1 MLIRDVIY
9 ECTLTCNVQTYKM
22 CHVDA
27 FASLLFHD
35 GQDLHLVPV
44 VIVPLGDKLN
54 KNKEIFKPGCRP
66 VLFQLLRPQQEPNS
80 QSKFFDFY
88 VTFEPPKFGCEGLI
102 E

>member
-44 VIVPLGDKLN
+44 VIVPLGNKLN
-54 KNKEIFKPGCRP
+54 KNKESLEPG
-66 VLFQLLRPQQEPNS
+66 
-80 QSKFFDFY
+80 
-88 VTFEPPKFGCEGLI
+88 
-102 E
+102 